1 MQISKGK
8 ALGCTQLEMNK
19 PEGEYSEDESD
30 EDNAVFATQVSA
42 QRFVYPTVVPP
53 QSQPLMPMK
62 STMPSPKMMRMADAS
77 QLQPPMPMKSTMP
90 SPKMMGKVDLQ
101 RKEEL
106 MMAKDIRFATHGLH
120 RNFNQSS
127 EENSSPR
134 SHYAMP
140 AESNYDYD
148 ESEDDDGE
156 VSEDEY
162 EVELE
167 VSDDE
172 EEDQGIPVSTSLLQ
186 KSASSS
192 RIRGLFQTVLQKSN
206 SGTELDMSRFKA
218 NLGTHLH
225 RRQSITSHTN
235 IELSGDTNEDSDD
248 DEDQFEDCSEVPY
261 ENNKYY
267 RVPL

>member
-1 MQISKGK
+1 
-8 ALGCTQLEMNK
+8 MNK

-53 QSQPLMPMK
+53 
-62 STMPSPKMMRMADAS
+62 

-127 EENSSPR
+127 EENSSPI

-172 EEDQGIPVSTSLLQ
+172 EEDQGNPVSTSLLQ

-206 SGTELDMSRFKA
+206 SGTQLDMSRFKA